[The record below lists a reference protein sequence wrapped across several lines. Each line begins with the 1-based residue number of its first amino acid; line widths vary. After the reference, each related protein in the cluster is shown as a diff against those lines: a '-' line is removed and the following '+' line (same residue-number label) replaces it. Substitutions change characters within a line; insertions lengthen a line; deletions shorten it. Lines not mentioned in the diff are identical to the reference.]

1 MNVIY
6 LTFYGEAE
14 PAGSKKGYV
23 RGGHAQI
30 VDANPRAKGWK
41 ERVAQAAGEQY
52 DGPLLQGALGVS
64 MLFYRPRPRGHFGTG
79 RNAGVLRA
87 SAPAYPTTRPDVL
100 KTARSVED
108 SLTGVIYRDDSQI
121 VAEELHKHYG
131 EPARCEVVVWEV
143 VAEERAA

>member
-14 PAGSKKGYV
+14 PAGSKQAHV
-23 RGGHAQI
+23 RGNRAYV

-64 MLFYRPRPRGHFGTG
+64 MFFYRPRPLGHYGTG

-87 SAPAYPTTRPDVL
+87 SAPAYPTTRPDAL
-100 KTARSVED
+100 KLARGVED
-108 SLTGVIYRDDSQI
+108 ALQGVLYRDDSQI
-121 VAEELHKHYG
+121 VLEQLFKYYG
-131 EPARCEVVVWEV
+131 EPARCEVTVWE
-143 VAEERAA
+143 EDGAA